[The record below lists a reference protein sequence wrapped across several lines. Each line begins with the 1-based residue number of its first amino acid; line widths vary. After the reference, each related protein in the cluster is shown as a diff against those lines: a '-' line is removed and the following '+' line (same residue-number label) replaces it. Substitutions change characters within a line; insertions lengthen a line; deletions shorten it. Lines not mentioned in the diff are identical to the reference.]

1 MHPAYRLGAREALGA
16 QAVAMAATFI
26 AFGAAVR
33 AAGFGL
39 GWGLFSSAGIYG
51 MAGQMVLLGAHPG
64 ASAAAVAGSL
74 MANARFLPMA
84 ASLAPLVRGP
94 LAPLCVPF
102 ISITPWAAAMRRLP
116 DLPPP
121 DRARWF
127 LGFGVTVWTVGLVAT
142 ALGHAVAGSLPPP
155 VLRLLLMVNVLYF
168 ALLIAGGVARGGPW
182 RASLAG
188 ALAAPVALLLP
199 AGVPPAW
206 GLLGA
211 ALAGGTA
218 AFLLRTRG

>member
-16 QAVAMAATFI
+16 QAVAMACTFI
-26 AFGAAVR
+26 AFGAAVH

-39 GWGLFSSAGIYG
+39 GWGLVSSAGVYG

-64 ASAAAVAGSL
+64 AETAAVAGSL

-94 LAPLCVPF
+94 LAPFCVPF
-102 ISITPWAAAMRRLP
+102 VAITPWAAAMRRLP
-116 DLPPP
+116 GLPEP

-127 LGFGVTVWTVGLVAT
+127 LGFGLTVWTVGLLTT
-142 ALGHAVAGSLPPP
+142 ALGHAIAGYLSPP

-168 ALLIAGGVARGGPW
+168 ALLIAAGLARGGPW

-188 ALAAPVALLLP
+188 AVAAPFALLLP
-199 AGVPPAW
+199 PGLPPAW

-218 AFLLRTRG
+218 AFLLRRR

>member
-1 MHPAYRLGAREALGA
+1 MHPAFRLGVREALGA

-26 AFGAAVR
+26 AFGAAVH

-39 GWGLFSSAGIYG
+39 GWGLFSSGGIYG
-51 MAGQMVLLGAHPG
+51 MAGQMVLLTARPG

-84 ASLAPLVRGP
+84 ASLAPLVRGR

-116 DLPPP
+116 DLPAP
-121 DRARWF
+121 DRPRWF
-127 LGFGVTVWTVGLVAT
+127 IGFGVTVWTVGLVTT
-142 ALGHAVAGSLPPP
+142 AVGHSIAGYLSPP
-155 VLRLLLMVNVLYF
+155 VLRLLLMLNVLYF
-168 ALLIAGGVARGGPW
+168 ALLIAAGVARGGPW

-188 ALAAPVALLLP
+188 AVVAPFALLLP
-199 AGVPPAW
+199 EGVPPAW

-211 ALAGGTA
+211 SLIGGTA
-218 AFLLRTRG
+218 AFLLRKRP